1 MLFAIFI
8 QKLHS
13 CVEPYKGRGA
23 FTEKIIKLIVTDE
36 KKLEHRSMQSFNG
49 YYDGKTEGKGKDKKI
64 IRDMINAYAINIVQF
79 LDESED
85 KTKSLPKFKAY
96 LKGLQFNTAA
106 KNEICDSFRCEL
118 PNINTDNY
126 IDELAELLIRIIRKA
141 ANSESRAISIPEIGS
156 VEDSDDNIRCN
167 NKSSHRPDP
176 NSAIELVEALADT
189 LSQMF
194 SISIEIAESKGR
206 ELENGTNN
214 VYQLLKIWPCI
225 DLSSSITNKFISEKN
240 KELENL
246 YQNLFITYGE
256 SIRRLASTTNDNALK
271 EICRSLDNIEISD
284 FDSGIICNNISLP
297 NTTNDEVLEFQ
308 NLLESFLNNKND

>member
-1 MLFAIFI
+1 MLFATYI
-8 QKLHS
+8 QKLRN
-13 CVEPYKGRGA
+13 CIEPISNRGE
-23 FTEKIIKLIVTDE
+23 FTEKILKLIVTDE
-36 KKLEHRSMQSFNG
+36 KKLNYSSISSYNRF
-49 YYDGKTEGKGKDKKI
+49 YDGVTQETGKDNKIIGDNIHACAKKI
-64 IRDMINAYAINIVQF
+64 IGY

-141 ANSESRAISIPEIGS
+141 ANSESRAISIPEISS

-206 ELENGTNN
+206 ELENETNN